1 MTPRL
6 FALTLLAMLAFAGN
20 SLLCRLA
27 LKHTAIDPA
36 TFVAIRIGSG
46 ALVLWLVL
54 RLRRPARQFE
64 GNWHGALTLL
74 AYAVAFAY
82 AYTQISAGTGALLL
96 FASIQIS
103 MILYGLFIGE
113 RLSHTQALGIGLAL
127 AGLVILML
135 PSVTAPPL
143 FHALLMIA
151 AGVAWGAYSLLGR
164 GAKDAASA
172 TAGNF
177 IRATPVALL
186 MFLLHASASHASY
199 DAAGVAYAV
208 ASGAVTSGLGYVLW
222 YAALKGL
229 KVTQAATVQ
238 LSVPV
243 LTAFGGTVFLDE
255 PVTGILMAATVL
267 ILLGIALVVLVK
279 KRAA

>member
-6 FALTLLAMLAFAGN
+6 YALTLLSMLAFAGN

-36 TFVAIRIGSG
+36 TFVAIRIASG

-54 RLRRPARQFE
+54 RLRKPAKQLE
-64 GNWHGALTLL
+64 GNWRGALALL

-103 MILYGLFIGE
+103 MILYGFFIGE
-113 RLSHTQALGIGLAL
+113 RLSATQGLGIGLAL

-135 PSVTAPPL
+135 PSVSAPPL
-143 FHALLMIA
+143 LHALLMIV
-151 AGVAWGAYSLLGR
+151 AGIAWGAYSLLGR

-186 MFLLHASASHASY
+186 LFLLHGLSSRVSY

-208 ASGAVTSGLGYVLW
+208 TSGAVTSGLGYVFW

-229 KVTQAATVQ
+229 KVTHAATVQ

-243 LTAFGGTVFLDE
+243 LTAFGGTLFLDE
-255 PVTGILMAATVL
+255 PVTGILVTASVL

-279 KRAA
+279 KQPP